1 LTHLDREI
9 ASQPEVLERLLARE
23 GARVTRLARAFRR
36 ARVQTLL
43 IVARGSSD
51 NAGVYGKY
59 LFGARNR
66 LLVALAAPS
75 LVTLYHRP
83 PRLAGTLVLAIS
95 QSGASEDLRQ
105 VVAEAR
111 RQGAPSLVLTNRP
124 QSPLASEADE
134 VLPLHAGLERSIAAT
149 KTYTAELLALAML
162 SVALDGG
169 RVEREA
175 LRRVPAAVAAALEA
189 SRGVEALAARY
200 RYAERLAV
208 IGRGF
213 NYATAFELALK
224 LKELAYVTAEP
235 ASSADFRHGPIAVVQ
250 EGFPALLVAPRGRT
264 ARDMLALAKELAA
277 RRAETI
283 IISDVPGLLR
293 QARTPLRLP
302 LGVAEWLSP
311 IPAVV
316 PGQLFARH
324 LAGAKGCAVDR
335 PRGLLKETITR

>member
-9 ASQPEVLERLLARE
+9 AAQPEVLERLLHLETGRAR
-23 GARVTRLARAFRR
+23 RLAGGIRR
-36 ARVQTLL
+36 AGIRTVLV
-43 IVARGSSD
+43 VARGSSD
-51 NAGVYGKY
+51 HAGVYGKY
-59 LFGARNR
+59 LLGARNG
-66 LLVALAAPS
+66 LLVAMAAPS
-75 LVTLYHRP
+75 LVTLYRRP
-83 PRLAGTLVLAIS
+83 PRLSGVLVLAIS

-111 RQGAPSLVLTNRP
+111 RQGAPSLTLTNRP
-124 QSPLASEADE
+124 ASPLARESDE

-169 RVEREA
+169 QTEREA
-175 LRRVPAAVAAALEA
+175 LRRVPAAVAAALRAAE
-189 SRGVEALAARY
+189 GVGALAERY

-235 ASSADFRHGPIAVVQ
+235 ASSADFRHGPIAVIQ

-264 ARDMLALAKELAA
+264 TRDMLALAGELAA
-277 RRAETI
+277 RRAETL
-283 IISDVPGLLR
+283 IISDHPGLLR
-293 QARTPLRLP
+293 RAHTPLRLP
-302 LGVAEWLSP
+302 VGVAEWLSP

-324 LAGAKGCAVDR
+324 LAGAKGCPVDR
-335 PRGLLKETITR
+335 PRGLRKETITR

>member
-1 LTHLDREI
+1 VTQLEREI
-9 ASQPEVLERLLARE
+9 AAQPEVLERLLAGE
-23 GARVTRLARAFRR
+23 RVRVERLARAVKR
-36 ARVQTLL
+36 AGVHTVLV
-43 IVARGSSD
+43 VARGSSD
-51 NAGVYGKY
+51 NAGLYGKY
-59 LFGARNR
+59 LLGARNG

-75 LVTLYHRP
+75 LVTLYRRP
-83 PRLAGTLVLAIS
+83 PRLAGVLVLAIS

-111 RQGAPSLVLTNRP
+111 RQGAPSLVLTNRTR
-124 QSPLASEADE
+124 SPLANEADE

-169 RVEREA
+169 RAEREA

-189 SRGVEALAARY
+189 ARGVEAQAARY

-235 ASSADFRHGPIAVVQ
+235 SSSADFRHGPIAVVQ

-264 ARDMLALAKELAA
+264 ARDMQALAAELAT

-293 QARTPLRLP
+293 RARTPLRLP
-302 LGVAEWLSP
+302 LGVPEWLSP
-311 IPAVV
+311 ISAVV

-324 LAGAKGCAVDR
+324 LAGAKGCPVDR
-335 PRGLLKETITR
+335 PRGLRKETITR